1 VNILEKTTRTIRSLL
16 VVNST
21 AQTEAS
27 TVADDQR
34 VPEPPRTGL
43 MKWAFRCVLALIA
56 AGVLVWAGIGAEI
69 APMRLLSSW
78 SEMQDFIGAFASPE
92 FGNWQ
97 QVGRQMLTTVQ
108 IAIWGSLLAVCGGVP
123 FGILSSSNLT
133 PFWICQPVR
142 RLMDAARAINQMIF
156 GMFFIAAVGLGP
168 FAGVLAIFVHTLG
181 TLAKLFSE
189 AVEAI
194 DPRPVEGIR
203 ATGAGRIEEIAYG
216 VIPQVIPLWV
226 SYSLYRF
233 EVNVRAATVLG
244 MVGAG
249 GIGFM
254 LWDSMRSFDFD
265 RAATIILA
273 ILVTVIAIDQV
284 SSQIRQKIV

>member
-1 VNILEKTTRTIRSLL
+1 MTDASP
-16 VVNST
+16 
-21 AQTEAS
+21 QTDTL
-27 TVADDQR
+27 TVIDGQS
-34 VPEPPRTGL
+34 VPEPPGTGL
-43 MKWAFRCVLALIA
+43 ATLAFRALLVLITA
-56 AGVLVWAGIGAEI
+56 AILVWAGIGAEV
-69 APMRLLSSW
+69 APVRLFSSW
-78 SEMQDFIGAFASPE
+78 SEMQDFMGAFASPQ
-92 FGNWQ
+92 FSNWQ
-97 QVGRQMLTTVQ
+97 EVGGQMLTTVQ
-108 IAIWGSLLAVCGGVP
+108 IAIWGSLLAVCGAIP

-133 PFWICQPVR
+133 PFWLCQPVR

-203 ATGAGRIEEIAYG
+203 ATGAGRIEEIAFG
-216 VIPQVIPLWV
+216 VVPQVIPLWI

-254 LWDSMRSFDFD
+254 LWDSMRSFDYD

-273 ILVTVIAIDQV
+273 ILVTVIAIDQL
-284 SSQIRQKIV
+284 SSHIRQKIV